1 MSITDAIGGF
11 TATVL
16 FSLALGGITGF
27 VASRIVARVND
38 HLIET
43 TITLLVAYGTY
54 VLADLL
60 HESGVIATVVAGIT
74 LGTYGRRIGMS
85 ARTQEA
91 LDTVW
96 EFLAFILTALIFL
109 LVGLAITVGGLVDA
123 VVPIAWGIV
132 AVLVGRAIVIY
143 GLLGGAARLVGRKRS
158 VLEPGLAAHPVL
170 VRAAWRGGRGA
181 GPVPARRLP
190 AADAGPE
197 RRLRDHAV
205 HADRP
210 GLDDRSRDATSTAGK
225 AGRR

>member
-1 MSITDAIGGF
+1 M
-11 TATVL
+11 
-16 FSLALGGITGF
+16 
-27 VASRIVARVND
+27 ASRIVARVND

-123 VVPIAWGIV
+123 VVPIIWGIG

-143 GLLGGAARLVGRKRS
+143 GLLGGTARLVGRRRS
-158 VLEPGLAAHPVL
+158 VLEPGWLHIL
-170 VRAAWRGGRGA
+170 FWSGLRGA
-181 GPVPARRLP
+181 VAVALALSLPEDFPQRAQVQSVVFGITLFTLIAQGLTIGPVTRRALHIEP
-190 AADAGPE
+190 DAEGGPI
-197 RRLRDHAV
+197 D
-205 HADRP
+205 P
-210 GLDDRSRDATSTAGK
+210 WTASEMPS
-225 AGRR
+225 GR